1 MVTAINSKGHK
12 QNFSDQSWAL
22 LKHKGDWTELPAQ
35 QVKNTITAKAV
46 ELPTGEKPKLP
57 PEQKITNNALQNDV
71 ENATGTSG
79 VKIEN
84 TIKPKKSKVSEEKQ
98 KEFILSLDS
107 LTRPATRDLIDK
119 YNETAEVKIEYPKTG
134 LNSGNEDLKE
144 LLAKALDYDID
155 AFVELSSK

>member
-1 MVTAINSKGHK
+1 MVTAINAKGHK
-12 QNFSDQSWAL
+12 QIFSDQSWAL
-22 LKHKGDWTELPAQ
+22 LKNKGTWQELPSQ
-35 QVKNTITAKAV
+35 QVQNTINTKATK
-46 ELPTGEKPKLP
+46 LQTGEKLDQPK
-57 PEQKITNNALQNDV
+57 EQKITNVLQNDG
-71 ENATGTSG
+71 ENANGTIEQ
-79 VKIEN
+79 KIQD
-84 TIKPKKSKVSEEKQ
+84 TVKPKKSKVSEEKQ